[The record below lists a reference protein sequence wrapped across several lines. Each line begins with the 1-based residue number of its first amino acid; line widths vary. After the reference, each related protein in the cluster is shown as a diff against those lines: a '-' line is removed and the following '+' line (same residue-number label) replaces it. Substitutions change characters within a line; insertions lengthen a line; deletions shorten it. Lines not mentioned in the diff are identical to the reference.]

1 MALTRARPIACA
13 LPDASLAQGLIDSL
27 VATPRN
33 APHVRREALGMRRHM
48 ARHKPPTG
56 PFDVKLMKG
65 GLVDIEFIVAVRAL
79 LAGRPVPANLEQA
92 AALHAPELVEPA
104 RLMNA
109 ILVMLRLI
117 QPHDAAAAPD
127 SAAGAVLAHACGK
140 AGLAAL
146 RADLREARDTVARS
160 WAATFEGVNP

>member
-1 MALTRARPIACA
+1 MALTRARPIACEA
-13 LPDASLAQGLIDSL
+13 SDAALAQAMIDSL
-27 VATPRN
+27 VAATRD
-33 APHVRREALGMRRHM
+33 ADHVRREAAEMRRHM
-48 ARHKPPTG
+48 ARHKPQAG

-79 LAGRPVPANLEQA
+79 LAGAPVPASLEAA

-127 SAAGAVLAHACGK
+127 AAAGALLARACGK
-140 AGLAAL
+140 AGLASL
-146 RADLREARDTVARS
+146 KADLSQARATVTRL
-160 WAATFEGVNP
+160 WAETFP